1 MVDKKSDHY
10 TSATNY
16 KDNDGNMKTFTFVDH
31 DVKPNMSTLPPLS
44 EEESADLKKTVA
56 SDIDRTIDEILALP
70 AQSLLASQNGFA
82 EDYVLRDSE
91 QNKIVWR
98 EAMVRDALRINH
110 NLRIAFRMLVWK
122 HTIREQYWNESM
134 SHEDI
139 LAGKWK
145 DWI

>member
-1 MVDKKSDHY
+1 MDKKSDHY

-31 DVKPNMSTLPPLS
+31 DYKSKASTLPPLS
-44 EEESADLKKTVA
+44 EEESEDLKKTVA
-56 SDIDRTIDEILALP
+56 LGIERTINEILALP

-82 EDYVLRDSE
+82 EDYVIRDQE

-98 EAMVRDALRINH
+98 EQMVRDALSINH
-110 NLRIAFRMLVWK
+110 NLRIAFRTLVWK
-122 HTIREQYWNESM
+122 HTIREQYWNEEM

-139 LAGKWK
+139 LAGKWR